1 MMNLK
6 LHRSVGYSE
15 QEIQSL
21 SNLSDSLLFELLEAQ
36 ESFVNNT
43 LKLSKDMLNELALVT
58 AEFFEDIILDIGI
71 WRSLED
77 YNKKFFNTPLPF
89 FLKPGEELTEENLYK
104 KRIQYL
110 LWNKYSEFMP
120 SLILSPTHRD
130 LDSISNK
137 LAEYIIKKKDSSLL
151 KESSIKSLFNQS
163 DQYGWHVK
171 RKLLWLGQHS
181 YLFRH
186 SYEEYLLAN
195 EGKSKISVIDDFV
208 CQNTTRWSGLGVID
222 ILASV
227 LNISNKQR
235 IELCGWYER
244 HLAYY
249 LIKSIQGHLV
259 SAENII
265 SNKKYSIRM
274 GEQSGL
280 FKVGHIYVGSLVQW
294 NKEWYW
300 SGQQSYLGQVSQ
312 KMIEKIRS
320 EFIEKSALIVY
331 RYCKSLLERAKERIR
346 VHYQNFVKFHGDDI
360 VIFPDG
366 YSMAASVQ
374 KQYRLEYEAGPQ
386 NIVKKIMKN
395 KNLKNPWPNYSY
407 PESLLESENGI
418 GLFFNPNEGQE
429 IMREFDDI
437 VNGLKKKGENLSENE
452 IDCIK
457 GFIESEAISPDFVKK
472 MVNKYGSQS
481 IAESYLFRDT
491 ENFDFLTYLL
501 KRYKGQYFRNRYPNI
516 SFN

>member
-1 MMNLK
+1 
-6 LHRSVGYSE
+6 
-15 QEIQSL
+15 
-21 SNLSDSLLFELLEAQ
+21 
-36 ESFVNNT
+36 
-43 LKLSKDMLNELALVT
+43 
-58 AEFFEDIILDIGI
+58 
-71 WRSLED
+71 LED
-77 YNKKFFNTPLPF
+77 YNKRFFKTPLPF
-89 FLKPGEELTEENLYK
+89 LLKPGEELTEENSYK

-110 LWNKYSEFMP
+110 LWNKYIEFIP

-137 LAEYIIKKKDSSLL
+137 LAEYIIKEADSSLV

-163 DQYGWHVK
+163 DQYGWYVK

-186 SYEEYLLAN
+186 SYEAYLLAN
-195 EGKSKISVIDDFV
+195 GGKSEISVIDDFV

-235 IELCGWYER
+235 KELCGWYER

-249 LIKSIQGHLV
+249 LVKSIQGHLV

-274 GEQSGL
+274 DEQSGL
-280 FKVGHIYVGSLVQW
+280 FRVGHIYVGSLVQW

-312 KMIEKIRS
+312 KMIKNIRG
-320 EFIEKSALIVY
+320 EFIEKSTLIVY
-331 RYCKSLLERAKERIR
+331 RYCESLLERAKERIR
-346 VHYQNFVKFHGDDI
+346 VHYQNFVEFHGDDI
-360 VIFPDG
+360 VVFPDG

-374 KQYRLEYEAGPQ
+374 KQHRLEYEAAPR
-386 NIVKKIMKN
+386 NSVEKIMRD

-407 PESLLESENGI
+407 PEGLLESENGV

-429 IMREFDDI
+429 IMREFDHI
-437 VNGLKKKGENLSENE
+437 VNGLKKNGENLSENE

-472 MVNKYGSQS
+472 IVNKYGSQS
-481 IAESYLFRDT
+481 IAESYLFRDI

-501 KRYKGQYFRNRYPNI
+501 RIYKGPYFRNRYPNI